1 MNENK
6 EINESKKEFENRRNS
21 AMTFAGLVY
30 GGVVLACTTL
40 FISFIMLAFPSD
52 AFFTRAVMGVA
63 GLLVGLSMIAFP
75 FSLHNWAVTGK
86 HHQIASLLYYGE
98 MAIVALNTVVSF
110 ASLLFKNA
118 GLPLPEWVA
127 WYEPFS
133 VISIVY
139 TLAAWGTIFLT
150 DPNIKAR
157 ETEHAAQVEFDRRV
171 SEKTREFLDTIEGE
185 DAIALA
191 ATQKIRNNFG
201 TDTGRKHFGSGKV
214 SATGSLRIPELEEPI
229 VVSKNGNG
237 SSNPH

>member
-1 MNENK
+1 MNDNSV
-6 EINESKKEFENRRNS
+6 NEAKKEFENRRNS

-40 FISFIMLAFPSD
+40 FISFIMLAFPSN

-75 FSLHNWAVTGK
+75 FALHNWAVTGN
-86 HHQIASLLYYGE
+86 HHRIASLLYYGE

-118 GLPLPEWVA
+118 SLPLPEWVA

-157 ETEHAAQVEFDRRV
+157 ETEHAAQVEFDKRV
-171 SEKTREFLDTIEGE
+171 SEKTREFLDTVEGE

-191 ATQKIRNNFG
+191 AVEKIRKNFN
-201 TDTGRKHFGSGKV
+201 TETGKRHFGSGRV
-214 SATGSLRIPELEEPI
+214 TSSGTVTRIPELDEPI
-229 VVSKNGNG
+229 VMGKNGKNG
-237 SSNPH
+237 INP